1 MPLYV
6 MLSRLTDKGR
16 SRVRSH
22 PDRIKEVNSEVE
34 SQGFQIL
41 AQYAL
46 LGDYDFAT
54 ILRVPDNWHMARL
67 AMDLGA
73 RGTIDTVTYP
83 ALRVDDWVRFN
94 RAGAEAAEW
103 REDIEDIERPRRPS
117 EADLGPR
124 SSA

>member
-16 SRVRSH
+16 ARVRSH
-22 PDRIKEVNSEVE
+22 PERIREVNSEVE

-54 ILRVPDNWHMARL
+54 ILRVPDNWNMARL

-83 ALRVDDWVRFN
+83 ALRVDDWVRFIK
-94 RAGAEAAEW
+94 AGAEESEW
-103 REDIEDIERPRRPS
+103 REDIDEIERSPRPS
-117 EADLGPR
+117 ETDLGPR
-124 SSA
+124 ASG